1 MFSVIRLRIWNP
13 ILTLTKGEITV
24 SSLFSAIGSII
35 SVGAVYVLLPNYL
48 SVFFGH
54 RKPKRIMC
62 PERGEEAT
70 VSISPHLAALT
81 SLFDSE
87 KLRLKR
93 CSLWSEGKSCDVG
106 CLKNLRKRL

>member
-1 MFSVIRLRIWNP
+1 MM
-13 ILTLTKGEITV
+13 
-24 SSLFSAIGSII
+24 SSLFLAIGSII

-54 RKPKRIMC
+54 RKPKMITC
-62 PERGEEAT
+62 PEKGWEAT

-87 KLRLKR
+87 RRRVKR
-93 CSLWSEGKSCDVG
+93 CSLWSEGKGCDMG
-106 CLKNLRKRL
+106 CLKNLR